1 MKRVGSSG
9 QSSISLDF
17 IQHTNNMRVLVVED
31 EKRIAD
37 FLSRGLQSAGYAVDV
52 ADKGGDAIDRVHS
65 TEYDLVVLDL
75 GLPDIDG
82 LQVLEKIK
90 NRKIIPPVL
99 ILSARDSVDDRVKGL
114 EQGADDYLVK
124 PFAFVELLA
133 RARVLLRRGQP
144 TPEKLQVGD
153 LTLDCIRRKV
163 MRNNENIELA
173 PKEFSI
179 LEYMMRNRG
188 RPLSRTMIVEHVWDM
203 DYDGLTNIVD
213 VYIRHLRSKIDDKFP
228 AKMIHTV
235 RGIGYMLDMPE
246 AGQIQRPKQAY
257 KANMLWKKPHQVR
270 FFRTLRFR
278 LASTFLLLLA
288 LVLAVVGFVGHHNL
302 AQRFSR
308 ARANRCCT
316 SNWDRLGDGFTLT
329 KRSGEPYWF
338 RDPSDPEEEAEVS
351 RLQAVFVIADDQGR
365 VDKGSSDPTLKQL
378 FDRQHDSFRTGGDGT
393 DARANHKDNHRH

>member
-1 MKRVGSSG
+1 
-9 QSSISLDF
+9 
-17 IQHTNNMRVLVVED
+17 MRLLVVED

-37 FLSRGLQSAGYAVDV
+37 FLSRGLQSAGYAVDTV
-52 ADKGGDAIDRVHS
+52 NTGTDAVEMVHS
-65 TEYDLVVLDL
+65 TEYDLVILDL

-82 LQVLEKIK
+82 LQVLQKIR
-90 NRKIIPPVL
+90 NRKVIPPVL

-144 TPEKLQVGD
+144 TPEKLLVGD

-163 MRNNENIELA
+163 TRLNENIELA

-228 AKMIHTV
+228 IKMIHTV
-235 RGIGYMLDMPE
+235 RGIGYMLEAPE
-246 AGQIQRPKQAY
+246 TPAATAAP
-257 KANMLWKKPHQVR
+257 
-270 FFRTLRFR
+270 
-278 LASTFLLLLA
+278 
-288 LVLAVVGFVGHHNL
+288 
-302 AQRFSR
+302 
-308 ARANRCCT
+308 
-316 SNWDRLGDGFTLT
+316 
-329 KRSGEPYWF
+329 
-338 RDPSDPEEEAEVS
+338 AET
-351 RLQAVFVIADDQGR
+351 A
-365 VDKGSSDPTLKQL
+365 
-378 FDRQHDSFRTGGDGT
+378 
-393 DARANHKDNHRH
+393 